1 MVPNFY
7 ILGGSIMNN
16 RRYEKIKEYTKVAR
30 EEIMNSLGYDSTTTD
45 KILMLVVMD
54 MQGKQLSSSSI
65 EYLYGTCGFMNT
77 IERYIF
83 ITKIADELISF
94 MEGGPLPE
102 EA

>member
-1 MVPNFY
+1 
-7 ILGGSIMNN
+7 MNN

-30 EEIMNSLGYDSTTTD
+30 EELMNSLGYDSTTAD
-45 KILMLVVMD
+45 KVLMLVVMD

-77 IERYIF
+77 IERYLF
-83 ITKIADELISF
+83 ITKIAEELISF